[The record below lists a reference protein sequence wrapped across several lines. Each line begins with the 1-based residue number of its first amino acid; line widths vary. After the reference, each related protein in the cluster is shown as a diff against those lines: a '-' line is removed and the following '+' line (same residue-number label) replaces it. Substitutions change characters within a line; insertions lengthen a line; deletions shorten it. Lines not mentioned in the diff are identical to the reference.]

1 MNEEEIREMQEE
13 AEEREK
19 ARQERG
25 GATDEQLT
33 QALKELQNPK
43 DPRRE
48 EKFLEERA
56 KRKKAEEEGDDPNI
70 AGTAGGLGFEV
81 AAGVATDKATAFLLN
96 PLLGPK
102 GIALYGLANFAS
114 GAVAN
119 AIAQR
124 MRGDKNFSL
133 GEILASGAAGII
145 PGTTAKLGKKG
156 SKILGKANTI
166 KRAAIA
172 CGLTGVGSEQIR
184 IGIDEKRPLTFN
196 EAALAGAVGGTA
208 SASLQR
214 IARGA
219 SNIAND
225 YYQRLQDNAM
235 PVLAMSPQKVAT
247 PGNIQQPKNTVISP
261 FTGRALKQQKIG
273 PYPSLPVNSRVI
285 KVNTVEDAKDFVISR
300 ATNRKRKTIRTRG
313 QKGPE
318 IFEVTG
324 GEQVMFDVDLRG
336 ESYISR
342 RDQLITVPA
351 VDVAQ
356 NSRYVLEQIPE
367 DLEYYIRNVY
377 DDEVFEQY
385 ARYVKAG
392 RNRLNVIKQE
402 MQEEIKSIR
411 ADLIDLEAGAIGRP
425 NLIAP
430 TQAKLEDSHILSV
443 GRKGKLVRTG
453 LTPGVQRVLQKS
465 KVNRRSPSTFYGN
478 MTKNFPSES
487 RVYEPPA
494 AYQSFIEFWKDNR
507 ARGAGSAFEGK
518 DLQEAVDELRELGLP
533 TSWLEDFFNF
543 AIFDNL
549 IASELNNKDI
559 VKLLKQGYSAEAI
572 FQQRLK
578 KLNREMQLLDIY
590 DFQDSIRDLPV
601 SEQVKLIDERYR
613 KEILAGTNIAVFL
626 DPPEKVPGT
635 E

>member
-1 MNEEEIREMQEE
+1 MND
-13 AEEREK
+13 
-19 ARQERG
+19 
-25 GATDEQLT
+25 DEQL
-33 QALKELQNPK
+33 ELDIP
-43 DPRRE
+43 E
-48 EKFLEERA
+48 EPQTEEGLEEVIERNE
-56 KRKKAEEEGDDPNI
+56 KRRQEEYDEATKGNEELRRRQTRRGRGGDVGQLDIPGLFEAGSGLRTTAALGTEIFLNTLVDPFFEPGTQVA
-70 AGTAGGLGFEV
+70 AGTAINFLAQRIRGGEISKGELA
-81 AAGVATDKATAFLLN
+81 AAGLASLI
-96 PLLGPK
+96 PLGAQGRAITQFAK
-102 GIALYGLANFAS
+102 GAGKGALS
-114 GAVAN
+114 GAIETAGM
-119 AIAQR
+119 AGIDEGRLPTA
-124 MRGDKNFSL
+124 
-133 GEILASGAAGII
+133 GELAAGIGI
-145 PGTTAKLGKKG
+145 GAAFGGALSTPQAT
-156 SKILGKANTI
+156 KA
-166 KRAAIA
+166 
-172 CGLTGVGSEQIR
+172 
-184 IGIDEKRPLTFN
+184 
-196 EAALAGAVGGTA
+196 
-208 SASLQR
+208 
-214 IARGA
+214 
-219 SNIAND
+219 
-225 YYQRLQDNAM
+225 LQDLRGRIQGQTTPITVA
-235 PVLAMSPQKVAT
+235 AMSAQPVAT
-247 PGNIQQPKNTVISP
+247 PGNILQPPNTAISP

-273 PYPSLPVNSRVI
+273 PYPSLPINSRVV

-300 ATNRKRKTIRTRG
+300 ASNRKRKTIRTRG

-318 IFEVTG
+318 IFEITG
-324 GEQVMFDVDLRG
+324 GEQVMFEVDLRG

-377 DDEVFEQY
+377 DDELFEQY

-411 ADLIDLEAGAIGRP
+411 ADLIDIEGGAISRP

-443 GRKGKLVRTG
+443 GRKGKLVKTG

-465 KVNRRSPSTFYGN
+465 KVNRKSPSTFYGN

-487 RVYEPPA
+487 RVYEHPA

-518 DLQEAVDELRELGLP
+518 DLQEAVEELRELGLP

-543 AIFDNL
+543 AVFDNL

>member
-1 MNEEEIREMQEE
+1 MNEEENLEEGLEDPYEKELREAQEQANQRNEEGFKDLTEGKIRRKRTGED
-13 AEEREK
+13 
-19 ARQERG
+19 
-25 GATDEQLT
+25 DEQLEIPFESRNL
-33 QALKELQNPK
+33 A
-43 DPRRE
+43 RV
-48 EKFLEERA
+48 
-56 KRKKAEEEGDDPNI
+56 
-70 AGTAGGLGFEV
+70 GTGLAFEV
-81 AAGVATDKATAFLLN
+81 GANTLLDALTLVPGSQAAG
-96 PLLGPK
+96 
-102 GIALYGLANFAS
+102 S
-114 GAVAN
+114 AVIN
-119 AIAQR
+119 AIAQAI
-124 MRGDKNFSL
+124 RGGKFSFGEVL
-133 GEILASGAAGII
+133 GAAAASQIPGLAQGKAITRAGKLTRAVGEGALSGAIDATSIAAVDRGELPTIQEFGLGVGAG
-145 PGTTAKLGKKG
+145 G
-156 SKILGKANTI
+156 ILG
-166 KRAAIA
+166 
-172 CGLTGVGSEQIR
+172 
-184 IGIDEKRPLTFN
+184 
-196 EAALAGAVGGTA
+196 AGFEGFGEGA
-208 SASLQR
+208 SALLRQMR
-214 IARGA
+214 
-219 SNIAND
+219 NK
-225 YYQRLQDNAM
+225 
-235 PVLAMSPQKVAT
+235 VLKNQPITVMAMSPQQAAT

-285 KVNTVEDAKDFVISR
+285 KVNTIEDAKDFVISR
-300 ATNRKRKTIRTRG
+300 ASNRKRKTIRTRG

-318 IFEVTG
+318 IYEVTG

-385 ARYVKAG
+385 SRYVKAG

-411 ADLIDLEAGAIGRP
+411 ADLVDVETGAISRP
-425 NLIAP
+425 ALIAP

-443 GRKGKLVRTG
+443 GRKGKLVKTG

-507 ARGAGSAFEGK
+507 ARGAGSAFEGR
-518 DLQEAVDELRELGLP
+518 DLQDAVNELRELGLP

-543 AIFDNL
+543 ATFDNL
-549 IASELNNKDI
+549 IANELNNKDI

-572 FQQRLK
+572 FQQRLR
-578 KLNREMQLLDIY
+578 KLNREMQLLDVY
-590 DFQDSIRDLPV
+590 DFQDSIRNLPV
-601 SEQVKLIDERYR
+601 SEQVRLIDERYR
-613 KEILAGTNIAVFL
+613 KEILAGTNIATFL
-626 DPPEKVPGT
+626 DPPDKVPGT